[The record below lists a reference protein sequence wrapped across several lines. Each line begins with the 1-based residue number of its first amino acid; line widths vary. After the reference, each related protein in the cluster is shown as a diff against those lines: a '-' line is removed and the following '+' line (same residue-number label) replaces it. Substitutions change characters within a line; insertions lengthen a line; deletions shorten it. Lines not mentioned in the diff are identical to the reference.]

1 MSNAERTGLVKKDVV
16 WCEVGGQEKGEEF
29 YELTEKKKKYLTVC
43 GGIILCAGLM
53 AAITFQFRTEAPE
66 DEAAETVEDAV
77 TENIVDPGENQ
88 PEENGESELVVN
100 PENDKTEADDTAPAV
115 DSRPAQT
122 DEAEQSIQPDVEK
135 PEAPS
140 GEVLTDPTVQPDG
153 TPVED
158 VPETGGDGQFLKPIH
173 RSRRQEIRKAA
184 RFISPVLAGWIIR
197 AVEAPVHRQ
206 AICTRTA
213 IK

>member
-1 MSNAERTGLVKKDVV
+1 MEIFMK
-16 WCEVGGQEKGEEF
+16 
-29 YELTEKKKKYLTVC
+29 LTEKKKKYLTVC

-158 VPETGGDGQFLKPIH
+158 VPETGGDGAVPETNTSEPQ
-173 RSRRQEIRKAA
+173 
-184 RFISPVLAGWIIR
+184 AGDTEGSQIYIPGFGWVDNQGGGSSGTSAGDMYENGNKIGNMD
-197 AVEAPVHRQ
+197 
-206 AICTRTA
+206 
-213 IK
+213 